1 MGGLNVAIVGAG
13 IGGLTA
19 AIALDR
25 RGVNVAVYEK
35 AHELKELGAGVVIG
49 ANGARVYDSLG
60 LGDSLAAIAGKVST
74 FRYGPLTF
82 APWTIKTWQDEPLPG
97 WRPPYA
103 AAETYPLHRAEFQN
117 MLLAALPPGTIH
129 LGRECVSAVE
139 DGEGV
144 RIEFADGLQARADVL
159 IGADGIHSVIQ
170 TLVGAKSEP
179 VSEGI
184 MAYRG
189 LIPAGRLDGIYDM
202 SLMSM
207 WVGPGQSFLTFPVSA
222 GKMLNLVAF
231 VPTNLDVEESWSAPG
246 DVAALAAAYN
256 RWNKQVRQ
264 IIEATDHTFRWGIY
278 DRAPLK
284 IWSTDR
290 ITLLGDAA
298 HAVTPHLGQ
307 GANQAV
313 EDAITL
319 AVLLQDAQAADVP
332 LRLRRY
338 EDLRTERTRQVHDG
352 SREAGA
358 LYRSTE
364 LSPGQQAERIVAIND
379 RLQLDTHD
387 AERIANDAL
396 AALSHRREEISSV
409 QE

>member
-1 MGGLNVAIVGAG
+1 MKRVQEWEGEVMGGLDVAIVGAG

-19 AIALDR
+19 AIALHR

-35 AHELKELGAGVVIG
+35 AHELRELGAGVVIG

-74 FRYGPLTF
+74 VRSGPLTF

-117 MLLAALPPGTIH
+117 MLLAALPLGTVH
-129 LGRECVSAVE
+129 LGRDCVGAVE
-139 DGEGV
+139 DGDGV
-144 RIEFADGLQARADVL
+144 RIEFADGSRVRADVL

-170 TLVGAKSEP
+170 SVVGAKSEP

-189 LIPAGRLDGIYDM
+189 LIPAARLDGIYDM

-231 VPTNLDVEESWSAPG
+231 VPTDLDVEESWSAPG
-246 DVAALAAAYN
+246 DVAALAAAYDG
-256 RWNKQVRQ
+256 WNKQVRQ
-264 IIEATDHTFRWGIY
+264 VIEAMDHTFRWGIY

-284 IWSTDR
+284 TW
-290 ITLLGDAA
+290 
-298 HAVTPHLGQ
+298 
-307 GANQAV
+307 
-313 EDAITL
+313 
-319 AVLLQDAQAADVP
+319 
-332 LRLRRY
+332 
-338 EDLRTERTRQVHDG
+338 
-352 SREAGA
+352 
-358 LYRSTE
+358 
-364 LSPGQQAERIVAIND
+364 
-379 RLQLDTHD
+379 
-387 AERIANDAL
+387 
-396 AALSHRREEISSV
+396 
-409 QE
+409 